1 MINNFGDI
9 AFTPRVRAFQ
19 EALGSREKY
28 ARLEG
33 TEYRK
38 KLTAEEIEF
47 ISERDSFYLATVG
60 ENGWP
65 YMQYRG
71 GTKGFLR
78 VMDEQTLGFADF
90 KGNAQ
95 YISLGNVTSTGRACL
110 FLMDYPN
117 RFRLKIWADAK
128 ISEDPQLISQLSMQ
142 GYPATGVRA
151 FLFSVHAFDWNC
163 QQHIVQRYTPEE
175 YELAISS
182 PGSKGDTESCAA
194 ADPPEADR

>member
-1 MINNFGDI
+1 MIKNFGDI
-9 AFTPRVRAFQ
+9 AFTPSVKAFQ
-19 EALGSREKY
+19 EALGSRKTY

-33 TEYRK
+33 TEHRN
-38 KLTAEEIEF
+38 KLTAEEVEF
-47 ISERDSFYLATVG
+47 ISERDSFYMATVG

-71 GTKGFLR
+71 GAKGFLR
-78 VMDEQTLGFADF
+78 VIDEGTLGFADF

-95 YISLGNVTSTGRACL
+95 YISLGNVTDNGRACL

-128 ISEDPQLISQLSMQ
+128 ISDDPELIAQLSMP
-142 GYPATGVRA
+142 GYPMAAVRA
-151 FLFSVHAFDWNC
+151 FLFQIHAFDWNC

-175 YELAISS
+175 YELAF
-182 PGSKGDTESCAA
+182 PPHAPKEDGS
-194 ADPPEADR
+194 